1 MILRSLLSP
10 ILQKKP
16 LPGFS
21 ETLPQL
27 YRFCFLMTRDADKA
41 REAFQSTV
49 REAAFR
55 SSHGELPNDRL
66 WFFAESRRRCL
77 YAMKDD
83 AQPEPAPL
91 AEEVLSTD
99 ASARIAQLEPAQL
112 ATWISAV
119 PEPQRSALALFY
131 LNEFTYR
138 EILSL
143 LDLKVN
149 ELATLIAGGRS
160 LFQAWLKTTTDAQ

>member
-1 MILRSLLSP
+1 MISRSLPNP

-16 LPGFS
+16 LPGLS

-27 YRFCFLMTRDADKA
+27 YRFCFLITGDANKA

-77 YAMKDD
+77 YAIEDD
-83 AQPEPAPL
+83 VQPEPAPP

-99 ASARIAQLEPAQL
+99 ANARIAQLEPAEL
-112 ATWISAV
+112 ATWISAA

-138 EILSL
+138 AILSL
-143 LDLKVN
+143 LDLKLN
-149 ELATLIAGGRS
+149 ELAMLIARGRS
-160 LFQAWLKTTTDAQ
+160 QFQAWLKAATDAE

>member
-1 MILRSLLSP
+1 
-10 ILQKKP
+10 
-16 LPGFS
+16 
-21 ETLPQL
+21 
-27 YRFCFLMTRDADKA
+27 MTHDVDKA

-49 REAAFR
+49 REAAFL

-77 YAMKDD
+77 YATKNDV
-83 AQPEPAPL
+83 QPEPAPL
-91 AEEVLSTD
+91 TEEVLSTH
-99 ASARIAQLEPAQL
+99 ANARIAQLEPAQL
-112 ATWISAV
+112 AIWISAA
-119 PEPQRSALALFY
+119 PELQRSALALFY

-149 ELATLIAGGRS
+149 ELATLIAHGRS
-160 LFQAWLKTTTDAQ
+160 QFQAWLKTTTDAG